1 MSTDA
6 EIEKA
11 AGEKRITVKVASAS
25 ANWPTAG
32 YNMFIPLLVIYL
44 FTVLLIWVDVYTICL
59 VHDYTVKFQYVIS
72 TICVMILVNTWINII
87 EQLPI
92 YSTIQKPNLCR

>member
-6 EIEKA
+6 EVEKA
-11 AGEKRITVKVASAS
+11 VAEKRIADEAASAS
-25 ANWPTAG
+25 ANWPTVG

-44 FTVLLIWVDVYTICL
+44 ITVLAICVDESTILL

-72 TICVMILVNTWINII
+72 TICVMILVNI
-87 EQLPI
+87 
-92 YSTIQKPNLCR
+92 